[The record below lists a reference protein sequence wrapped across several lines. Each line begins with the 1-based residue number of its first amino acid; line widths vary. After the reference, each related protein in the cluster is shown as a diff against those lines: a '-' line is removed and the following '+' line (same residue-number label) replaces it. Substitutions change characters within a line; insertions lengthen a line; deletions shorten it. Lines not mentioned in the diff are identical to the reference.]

1 MKNIASHFK
10 EIDIQG
16 LDDYILC
23 ETLDLVA
30 EECANATPANT
41 TAKNTMGMGN
51 PKMPTEDG
59 EVGTEP
65 LATSKPKAKSKKHKK
80 RFKEEEE

>member
-41 TAKNTMGMGN
+41 MGMGN

-65 LATSKPKAKSKKHKK
+65 LKTAKCKKEKVKKSKRYKS
-80 RFKEEEE
+80 EEE

>member
-10 EIDIQG
+10 EIDIRG

-30 EECANATPANT
+30 EECANASTPA
-41 TAKNTMGMGN
+41 NTMGMGN
-51 PKMPTEDG
+51 PKMPGEDG
-59 EVGTEP
+59 EGTEP
-65 LATSKPKAKSKKHKK
+65 LAQKKPKKK
-80 RFKEEEE
+80 RSNYKRKLSEEE